1 MLGRRRGPTGTA
13 RRSSGNNNS
22 NAHKTWKETMSESED
37 SDIGDL
43 ASAVADARKRET
55 TVKRAS
61 QYDDDTS
68 SESSDMRIMS
78 DSEDKQPKGGETVK
92 SAKKRGETPKTESRG
107 KGPGKLR
114 ETKRKDG
121 SSAARSK
128 PKRRKR
134 YAWMDS
140 DESSITESS
149 NSSDE
154 SSSSSEDDKNRGEYN
169 RSASLSPTTAERP
182 KLTEKAL
189 EEGRKIAARINI
201 VRNQDEF
208 WQFVDELDP
217 KVPMHQGGSLPGSA
231 MAAAVHRLTG
241 FVYQYYHTPQ
251 EMLSLVKSRSLRKLT
266 DIVKTGIKRFSHI
279 STQISNLDL
288 TTIIV
293 SVAKLG
299 VHCDK
304 LSNANNAMAT
314 SSQKQGLSSNASGTP
329 ANSKTQMEVPV
340 IFGAEVVLAL
350 AGEARRRGPDAFLQA
365 GLSQLCDLC
374 WGIAKALQCCC
385 NCSHERQNALEF
397 IQHGRKDLDSFYC
410 AIADTLYRS
419 DMDSLTIPDI
429 TNICMGF
436 SLARSMGIVST
447 EKSTLSRPGT
457 METDEAKDP
466 PAYVL
471 MAKGILP
478 QLRDRLS
485 YRPHA
490 VNALGAPPL
499 SGEPPAPAWQRTG
512 QFRLNPQQT
521 CDITCNLAQMDI
533 YDEQVYNLIG
543 QMAILPRLREFGVHQ
558 LRRLRDAFDL
568 VRHDGD
574 YELLKAMR
582 QRIGGASQ
590 PHGGRRTG
598 AVIHSETVRYIN
610 QREFMRRVQPQ
621 PNS

>member
-13 RRSSGNNNS
+13 RRSPRNS
-22 NAHKTWKETMSESED
+22 SSAHKSWKETMSESED

-43 ASAVADARKRET
+43 ASAVDDARKRET

-78 DSEDKQPKGGETVK
+78 DTEDMEITSEAPK
-92 SAKKRGETPKTESRG
+92 SARKEERTPKKDSRG
-107 KGPGKLR
+107 KGGSSKQKDV
-114 ETKRKDG
+114 KRKAA
-121 SSAARSK
+121 SSSARSK

-140 DESSITESS
+140 DESSVTESS

-154 SSSSSEDDKNRGEYN
+154 SSSSSEDDQRGEYH
-169 RSASLSPTTAERP
+169 RSASLSSTTAELRP
-182 KLTEKAL
+182 AAVAKAL
-189 EEGRKIAARINI
+189 EEGRKLASRINV

-208 WQFVDELDP
+208 WQFLEELDP
-217 KVPMHQGGSLPGSA
+217 KVPMYQGGPLPGSA

-241 FVYQYYHTPQ
+241 FVYQYYHTPH
-251 EMLSLVKSRSLRKLT
+251 EMLSLAKSRSLKKLT
-266 DIVKTGIKRFSHI
+266 EAVETGIKRFSHI
-279 STQISNLDL
+279 STQISDMDL
-288 TTIIV
+288 TTIVI

-304 LSNANNAMAT
+304 LSNANNAMAM
-314 SSQKQGLSSNASGTP
+314 SSQKQGLSANASGTP
-329 ANSKTQMEVPV
+329 ANPKTQTEVPV
-340 IFGAEVVLAL
+340 LFGADVVLAL
-350 AGEARRRGPDAFLQA
+350 AAEARRRGPDAFLQA
-365 GLSQLCDLC
+365 GLGQLCDLC

-385 NCSHERQNALEF
+385 NCPHERQNALEF
-397 IQHGRKDLDSFYC
+397 IQHSRKDLDNFYC
-410 AIADTLYRS
+410 AIADKLYQS

-436 SLARSMGIVST
+436 SLARSMGLVST

-471 MAKGILP
+471 MARGVLP

-490 VNALGAPPL
+490 VNALGAAPTLPGETPP
-499 SGEPPAPAWQRTG
+499 PAWQRTG
-512 QFRLNPQQT
+512 QYRLNPQQT

-543 QMAILPRLREFGVHQ
+543 QVAILPRLREFGGQQ

-574 YELLKAMR
+574 YELLRAMR
-582 QRIGGASQ
+582 QRIGGTSQ